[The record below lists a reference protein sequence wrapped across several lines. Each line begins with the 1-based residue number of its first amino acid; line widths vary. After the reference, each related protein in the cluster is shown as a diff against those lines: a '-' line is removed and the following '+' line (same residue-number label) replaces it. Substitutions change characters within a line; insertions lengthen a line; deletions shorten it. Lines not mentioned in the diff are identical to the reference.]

1 MISIKIN
8 PSCTWGGSEETDK
21 YLTYLGI
28 RQAIHPV
35 SSSEEHM
42 VLAQQVS
49 DSGYSTARSFI
60 DPQRLAP
67 IKNEFNE
74 VRDQGKLQYQDVY
87 TEQCAHPLV
96 NLPSVCDVVF
106 DEEIIQLASAYF
118 GCLPTLNN
126 VQVRRSKATSIP
138 ESQLPGNGQTTLFHC
153 DKDSPRF
160 IKFFF
165 YLDDVELDNGPFT
178 YVESSHLKKFSNWRS
193 KYRRSAEEIA
203 SFYGEEKIKYLTGNV
218 GDLIMANTNGFHRG
232 KKVTEGE
239 RLLLTAYYSV
249 HPTQWQTNYGGQ
261 IKKQDYDNLPAFKR
275 PMADY
280 LNKV

>member
-21 YLTYLGI
+21 YLTHLGI
-28 RQAIHPV
+28 RQTIHPI
-35 SSSEEHM
+35 SSSEKHM
-42 VLAQQVS
+42 EIAQHVS
-49 DSGYSTARSFI
+49 DYGYSTAKSFI

-67 IKNEFNE
+67 IKKEFDE
-74 VRDQGKLQYQDVY
+74 IRDQGELQYQDVY

-96 NLPSVCDVVF
+96 NLPSVCDIVF
-106 DEEIIQLASAYF
+106 DEEVMRLA
-118 GCLPTLNN
+118 
-126 VQVRRSKATSIP
+126 
-138 ESQLPGNGQTTLFHC
+138 NGQTTLFHC